1 MVRGSSGEG
10 SVGAFAACGAVSAP
24 PQATRHDATITLLAH
39 LRIMQLSAKVAVYSE
54 DGAPAIVATLC
65 VWATKVYYGG
75 VRIAVL
81 MPTFDEG
88 ERLSETLR
96 ELAERAADG
105 GHRVTVFVVDDGSAT
120 PLEPSVAP
128 AASGGALRVVLAR
141 HPVNLGQ
148 GAAIE
153 TARRL
158 ALDSR
163 FDDGFEAWV
172 TMDSDGQHR
181 AEDALALASAIAA
194 GADVAV
200 GDCFA
205 GASEVPTSRRFLLQL
220 ARIFE
225 RWTTGL
231 VLSDAHNG
239 LRAFG
244 PRAIVQMRLRQ
255 NRMAHATELTR
266 RIGTAVREKP
276 LKLVE
281 VPVSVRY
288 TAATLAKGQR
298 AMGAITI
305 LVDLFQGFLFGEPR

>member
-1 MVRGSSGEG
+1 MP
-10 SVGAFAACGAVSAP
+10 AFN
-24 PQATRHDATITLLAH
+24 
-39 LRIMQLSAKVAVYSE
+39 
-54 DGAPAIVATLC
+54 
-65 VWATKVYYGG
+65 
-75 VRIAVL
+75 
-81 MPTFDEG
+81 EG

-96 ELAERAADG
+96 DLAARAAET
-105 GHRVTVFVVDDGSAT
+105 GHRITVFVVDDGST
-120 PLEPSVAP
+120 PAIDLDSSES
-128 AASGGALRVVLAR
+128 SSIRLVLAR

-158 ALDSR
+158 ALDMR
-163 FDDGFEAWV
+163 WDDAFDAWV

-181 AEDALALASAIAA
+181 AEDALALAAAIVA
-194 GADVAV
+194 GADVAL
-200 GDCFA
+200 GDRFA
-205 GASEVPTSRRFLLQL
+205 GASEVPAPRRVLLRL
-220 ARIFE
+220 ARVFE

-266 RIGTAVREKP
+266 RISIASRERP
-276 LKLVE
+276 LRLVE

-288 TAATLAKGQR
+288 TEATLAKGQT
-298 AMGAITI
+298 AGGAVAI

>member
-1 MVRGSSGEG
+1 M
-10 SVGAFAACGAVSAP
+10 
-24 PQATRHDATITLLAH
+24 
-39 LRIMQLSAKVAVYSE
+39 
-54 DGAPAIVATLC
+54 
-65 VWATKVYYGG
+65 
-75 VRIAVL
+75 RIAIL
-81 MPTFDEG
+81 MPAYDEG

-96 ELAERAADG
+96 DLEAQAAGG
-105 GHRVTVFVVDDGSAT
+105 GHRITVFVVDDGSVPPIESAVVSNT
-120 PLEPSVAP
+120 DGV
-128 AASGGALRVVLAR
+128 ALRVVLAR

-158 ALDSR
+158 ALDPR
-163 FDDGFEAWV
+163 WDDAFDAYV

-181 AEDALALASAIAA
+181 AEDAVAVATAIVG
-194 GADVAV
+194 GADVAL
-200 GDCFA
+200 GDRFA
-205 GASEVPTSRRFLLQL
+205 GESDVPASRRLLLRL
-220 ARIFE
+220 ARVFE

-244 PRAIVQMRLRQ
+244 RRAIVQMRLRQ

-266 RIGTAVREKP
+266 RISMASREKP
-276 LKLVE
+276 LRLVE

-288 TAATLAKGQR
+288 TKATLAKGQT
-298 AMGAITI
+298 AGGAVAI